1 MIKIQQPLG
10 SKKRNQFGISKK
22 KKKKKTA
29 ITRFDTPN
37 TAIFH
42 SAATYKDA
50 PGVTF

>member
-10 SKKRNQFGISKK
+10 SKKRNQFGIS